1 MIVSLTG
8 KPFVFFFS
16 SREEL
21 EMRYRKQGG
30 KGGGGVSWES
40 GLGLGSR

>member
-8 KPFVFFFS
+8 KPFVFS
-16 SREEL
+16 SGEGNRDAIS
-21 EMRYRKQGG
+21 KAGG
-30 KGGGGVSWES
+30 KGGGGVGWES